1 MFGRGRQDKVK
12 ETRRILVV
20 EDEPLIAFDTE
31 HLLTEA
37 GYDVVATVDNAAEA
51 LRLIAAGGID
61 LVTADVNLRG
71 EGTGIDIARKAREA
85 GLAVLFV
92 SGQCPIEARSLADG
106 CLAKP
111 HAPRDLLVAIAAVAA
126 VRAVANP
133 GRLPRGLTL
142 YERQ

>member
-1 MFGRGRQDKVK
+1 MFGRGKQDVEN

-31 HLLTEA
+31 HLLTDA
-37 GYDVVATVDNAAEA
+37 GYEVVATVDNAAEA

-71 EGTGIDIARKAREA
+71 QGTGIDIARKAREA

-92 SGQCPIEARSLADG
+92 SGQCPVEAQALAHG

-111 HAPRDLLVAIAAVAA
+111 YAPRDLLAAIAAVIA
-126 VRAVANP
+126 VRAGGKATRV
-133 GRLPRGLTL
+133 PRGLTL
-142 YERQ
+142 YGA

>member
-1 MFGRGRQDKVK
+1 MFGRGRRDQGH

-20 EDEPLIAFDTE
+20 EDEALIAFDTE

-37 GYDVVATVDNAAEA
+37 GYVVVATVDNAAEA

-61 LVTADVNLRG
+61 LITADVNLRG
-71 EGTGIDIARKAREA
+71 QGTGIDIARKAHEA

-92 SGQCPIEARSLADG
+92 SGQCPVEAQALAHG

-111 HAPRDLLVAIAAVAA
+111 YSPRDLLAAIAAVAA
-126 VRAVANP
+126 VRAGGKP

-142 YERQ
+142 YGA

>member
-1 MFGRGRQDKVK
+1 MFGRGRQERVK

-37 GYDVVATVDNAAEA
+37 GYEVVATVDNAAEA
-51 LRLIAAGGID
+51 LRLIAVGGID
-61 LVTADVNLRG
+61 MVTADVNLRG
-71 EGTGIDIARKAREA
+71 QGTGIDIARKAREA

-92 SGQCPIEARSLADG
+92 SGQCPIEAQVLADG

-111 HAPRDLLVAIAAVAA
+111 YSPRDLLAAIAAVAA
-126 VRAVANP
+126 LRAGIKPTRV
-133 GRLPRGLTL
+133 PRGLTL
-142 YERQ
+142 YGA

>member
-1 MFGRGRQDKVK
+1 MFGRGKQDKVN

-31 HLLTEA
+31 HLLSEA
-37 GYDVVATVDNAAEA
+37 GYEVVATVDNAAEA

-71 EGTGIDIARKAREA
+71 EGSGIDIARAAREA

-92 SGQCPIEARSLADG
+92 SGQCPVEAQSLAHG

-111 HAPRDLLVAIAAVAA
+111 HSPRDLLAAIAAVAV
-126 VRAVANP
+126 VRAGGKPSRV
-133 GRLPRGLTL
+133 PRGLTL
-142 YERQ
+142 YGG